1 MGKIRSRGRE
11 LAFQILFQCDQT
23 GDKVNA
29 VVARFQELKS
39 ANAEAAKFAEALAV
53 GAYKHQDALDEQIR
67 TCAKNWKLER
77 LLSVD
82 RAVLRLAA
90 HELIATPETPTEV
103 VLDEAIELAKHFGS
117 DESAAFVNGVLDQ
130 IATTAR
136 GQAKPKATAKPKP
149 RSTAPVG
156 AGSPRPPRV
165 AKAKPKAKSTAIPRR
180 KVSA

>member
-53 GAYKHQDALDEQIR
+53 GAYKQQELLDEQIR
-67 TCAKNWKLER
+67 KCAKNWKLER

-90 HELIATPETPTEV
+90 HELISTPETPKEV

-130 IATTAR
+130 IAATAR
-136 GQAKPKATAKPKP
+136 GQAKTKLPVRSKPKALAPPTASAAKPKP
-149 RSTAPVG
+149 
-156 AGSPRPPRV
+156 
-165 AKAKPKAKSTAIPRR
+165 KSTAIPRR
-180 KVSA
+180 KATV

>member
-1 MGKIRSRGRE
+1 MAKVRSRGRE

-39 ANAEAAKFAEALAV
+39 ANPDAALFAEALAV
-53 GAYKHQDALDEQIR
+53 GAYKQQDALDEQVR
-67 TCAKNWKLER
+67 KFAKNWKLER

-90 HELIATPETPTEV
+90 YELTSTPETPPEV

-130 IATTAR
+130 IASLPRGTGKAPAKTT
-136 GQAKPKATAKPKP
+136 AKPKAKKAPKVIVGTIKPKP
-149 RSTAPVG
+149 PV
-156 AGSPRPPRV
+156 
-165 AKAKPKAKSTAIPRR
+165 AKSTAIPRR
-180 KVSA
+180 KANA

>member
-1 MGKIRSRGRE
+1 MAKIRSRGRE

-53 GAYKHQDALDEQIR
+53 GAYKHQDQLDEQIR
-67 TCAKNWKLER
+67 TFAKNWKLER

-82 RAVLRLAA
+82 RAVLRLGA
-90 HELIATPETPTEV
+90 HELLATPETPIEV

-130 IATTAR
+130 IASTAR
-136 GQAKPKATAKPKP
+136 GQAKVKPASKGKPKAVKAAPAATAKPKP
-149 RSTAPVG
+149 
-156 AGSPRPPRV
+156 
-165 AKAKPKAKSTAIPRR
+165 KSTPIPRR
-180 KVSA
+180 KAAV